1 MQRDSIECISS
12 KDFLLDSDWSQQY
25 TNVYHSRLQQLKPF
39 INPPESWSQSA
50 TKASRILNLQ
60 MGELSWVTGV
70 VYRSCKNKPN
80 VLEDVK
86 KINHG
91 EKPEHALKYC
101 TPEDKIFLEDEH
113 GRMMLTGKNL
123 PEFQLITGL
132 VIGVLGG
139 QNRLG
144 DFEVL
149 DVCYPSTADVK
160 SQLSPQKGKIAL
172 VSGLL
177 LDKNANSTG
186 SLALLSD
193 FLAESTDIG
202 RLVIAGNIITA
213 PPEELMG
220 TRVMRQ
226 QRSPE
231 SLDALDKLLASLATI
246 LPCHVMPGP
255 LDPNSVAFPQFA
267 LPPALFN
274 YSKSL
279 IANNSLILES
289 NPVQLEING
298 ELQLLG
304 SSGQPVEDACRYYP
318 ENADGE
324 FEHKILENALKWR
337 HLAPTAPDT
346 LWSPP
351 VNASDPLV
359 IETIPNVLFAG
370 NCSAFATSSVN
381 GVRVISI
388 PEFRNTGQLV
398 LLDLETLE
406 TEVVEL
412 IK

>member
-1 MQRDSIECISS
+1 
-12 KDFLLDSDWSQQY
+12 
-25 TNVYHSRLQQLKPF
+25 
-39 INPPESWSQSA
+39 
-50 TKASRILNLQ
+50 

-70 VYRSCKNKPN
+70 VYRACKNKPN

-86 KINHG
+86 NINHG

-101 TPEDKIFLEDEH
+101 TSEDKIFLEDEH

-132 VIGVLGG
+132 VVGVLGG

-149 DVCYPSTADVK
+149 DVCYPSVPEVK
-160 SQLSPQKGKIAL
+160 PPAQLQKGKIAL

-177 LDKNANSTG
+177 LDKDAKSVGN
-186 SLALLSD
+186 LALLSD
-193 FLAESTDIG
+193 FLAESTDIS

-226 QRSPE
+226 QRTPE
-231 SLDALDKLLASLATI
+231 SLEALDKLLASLATI

-274 YSKSL
+274 YARSL

-289 NPVQLEING
+289 NPVQLQVNG
-298 ELQLLG
+298 ELELLG

-318 ENADGE
+318 ENADPE
-324 FEHKILENALKWR
+324 FEHRILEKNLKWR

-351 VNASDPLV
+351 VNAADSLV
-359 IETIPNVLFAG
+359 IETMPNVLFAG
-370 NCSAFATSSVN
+370 NRSTFATSVVD
-381 GVRVISI
+381 GVRVISV

-406 TEVVEL
+406 TDVVEL
-412 IK
+412 V